1 MSNSKGWFDD
11 PYKRHLRRYFDGE
24 KWTDQVQTAS
34 GEVTSDPIE
43 PISAT
48 PRSGESWWKKK
59 LGGKV
64 PVWAALLAV
73 FILIG
78 AIGNVFDDTPP
89 PQDES
94 EVATDATDD
103 STPVTV
109 DQPVSDSLESD
120 TSQPEVG
127 AAIEPSEDGEAADH
141 DPPTTET
148 TVASAT
154 TRTATSTTVSSATEK
169 QAGAE
174 DSEAIFYLT
183 TLWALPVTEEQPR
196 SGYDRDDWP
205 HWRDTNGSGCNS
217 RQDLLIMYAYNN
229 NDEGDE
235 TIDVTDCV
243 VADGNWFSWYDATE
257 TSNSSSL
264 DVDHIVSLAEAYDS
278 GGANW
283 SRSQKQE
290 FANYLGNLILTS
302 ASTNRSKSDKDL
314 GEWKPPY
321 QAVWCV
327 TAQQTV
333 LVKST
338 FGLSVDQRERDAI
351 EDMLDTCNAGGQTS
365 WRHASASSPVPVVT
379 STSAVPQT
387 TSAPQT
393 TTATPVTTAAP
404 STSEVPQTTTVTETT
419 AGIPANPGDTKNC
432 SDFAT
437 YQEAKDWYDY
447 YFPYYGDVANLDGS
461 DNDGLPCESRPGG
474 PSS

>member
-1 MSNSKGWFDD
+1 MTSS
-11 PYKRHLRRYFDGE
+11 
-24 KWTDQVQTAS
+24 
-34 GEVTSDPIE
+34 EVAANPIE
-43 PISAT
+43 PTST
-48 PRSGESWWKKK
+48 TLRSGGSWWKKK

-64 PVWAALLAV
+64 PVWTAILAA

-78 AIGNVFDDTPP
+78 AIGNASKDTAP

-94 EVATDATDD
+94 EATTIVTDD
-103 STPVTV
+103 STRITT
-109 DQPVSDSLESD
+109 DQPASDSFESD
-120 TSQPEVG
+120 KSQPEVG
-127 AAIEPSEDGEAADH
+127 AAIEPGEVGEEADYE
-141 DPPTTET
+141 PPTSES

-154 TRTATSTTVSSATEK
+154 TSPATPTAVSSATEE
-169 QAGAE
+169 QAEAE
-174 DSEAIFYLT
+174 DSEGTFYLT
-183 TLWALPVTEEQPR
+183 TLWALPVVDEQPR

-217 RQDLLIMYAYNN
+217 RQDLLIMYAYKN

-243 VADGNWFSWYDATE
+243 VVEGTWFSWYDATE

-264 DVDHIVSLAEAYDS
+264 DVDHIVSLAEAHDS

-314 GEWKPPY
+314 AEWKPPY

-351 EDMLDTCNAGGQTS
+351 EDMLDTCNAGGQTT
-365 WRHASASSPVPVVT
+365 WRHAAASSFAPVVV
-379 STSAVPQT
+379 STSSVLQT
-387 TSAPQT
+387 TSA
-393 TTATPVTTAAP
+393 
-404 STSEVPQTTTVTETT
+404 PQTTTVTETT

-447 YFPYYGDVANLDGS
+447 YFPYYGDVANLDGN